1 MPKHRT
7 YYYKKD
13 PLIIVQRVFS
23 FLRREGD
30 SNPRYA
36 FDVYTLS
43 RRAAFKHKQLI
54 FNMLQAAQYRIAVY
68 LRFFGFGTSYND
80 TAI

>member
-43 RRAAFKHKQLI
+43 RRFVV
-54 FNMLQAAQYRIAVY
+54 FV
-68 LRFFGFGTSYND
+68 TP
-80 TAI
+80 